1 MIKSKSDTN
10 LYCNFNQRNSMPKS
24 IPYSVVKKSEKII
37 PPSFRLDPSSSSSHQ
52 LTDPSLLEST
62 DDFTRMLNQ
71 HRLVSAY
78 DARETR
84 SPAKVDQLMQTISS
98 SLASNELRH
107 RQSVKSSCPIESNDI
122 LKTYLKSNIS
132 ILTENDTYFFK
143 TLIL

>member
-10 LYCNFNQRNSMPKS
+10 LYCNFNQWNSLPKS

-37 PPSFRLDPSSSSSHQ
+37 PPSLRLDPSSSSTHQ

-62 DDFTRMLNQ
+62 DDFTHMLNQ
-71 HRLVSAY
+71 RRVVTAY

-84 SPAKVDQLMQTISS
+84 PPAKVDQLMQSISS

-107 RQSVKSSCPIESNDI
+107 RQSVKASCPIESNDI
-122 LKTYLKSNIS
+122 LKTYLKSNFT
-132 ILTENDTYFFK
+132 ILTWNDCLPYQTS
-143 TLIL
+143 